1 MKLISKYLKPYLLYS
16 VLGPLF
22 KLLEVVFEL
31 YVPLVVKD
39 LIENGISES
48 SYPVIVKCTVTIVAL
63 GLMGFLSAL
72 LAQHFAAKVSAQA
85 TGDLKLDL
93 FSHIQKLSFNQID
106 SLGKSTLLSRLTY
119 DMNQIQTGVNL
130 ALRLLLRS
138 PFVVFGAMIMAFMVN
153 RQSAFYFVVL
163 IPILFVITFAVLLYT
178 IPLFS
183 KSQGKLDHLV
193 NITRENLTGTRV
205 IRAFGHEKEEISEF
219 ETNASELY
227 RIQNLSSVISTILNP
242 ATTIIVNIFIVILIR
257 NGYSLFKNGVI
268 SQGDILALYNYMSMI
283 LVELIKLSNL
293 VITIT
298 KSLASANRID
308 KVLSII
314 PADIPDG
321 IQNGTQKDTAQK
333 ILFENVSF
341 SYPGSSVPAL
351 STLSFEVQTGE
362 TLGIIGGIGSG
373 KTTLGHLIAG
383 YYLPSDGTVKILG
396 LDSSHTD
403 PKKIRD
409 YIGYVFQKAS
419 LIAGTV
425 RSNLQWGCLNASDQE
440 MIESLEAAQA
450 WSFLESKNGL
460 DTAVER
466 EGKNFSG
473 GQRQRLSIART
484 LVKKPK
490 VLILD
495 DSASAL
501 DFITES
507 RLRSAISQLS
517 WHPTVVIISQR
528 ITSLMHA
535 DRILVLQNG
544 KLVGNGTHE
553 ELLETCL
560 EYKEIALSQGME
572 VENV

>member
-1 MKLISKYLKPYLLYS
+1 MKLISKYLRPYLLYS

-39 LIENGISES
+39 LIENGISKS

-106 SLGKSTLLSRLTY
+106 SLGKSTLLSRLTS

-183 KSQGKLDHLV
+183 KSQSKLDRLV

-227 RIQNLSSVISTILNP
+227 RIQNLSSIISTILNP

-314 PADIPDG
+314 PADIPDD
-321 IQNGTQKDTAQK
+321 IQNAALQDTAQD

-341 SYPGSSVPAL
+341 NYPDSSVPAL

-383 YYLPSDGTVKILG
+383 YYLPSEGTVKILG

-450 WSFLESKNGL
+450 WSFLETKKGL
-460 DTAVER
+460 DTVVER

-490 VLILD
+490 ILILD

-501 DFITES
+501 DYITES

-528 ITSLMHA
+528 ITSLLHA

-553 ELLETCL
+553 ELIKTCL

>member
-1 MKLISKYLKPYLLYS
+1 MKLISKYLNPYLLYS

-106 SLGKSTLLSRLTY
+106 SLGKSTLLSRLTS

-163 IPILFVITFAVLLYT
+163 IPILFIITFAVLLYT

-314 PADIPDG
+314 PADIPDD

-425 RSNLQWGCLNASDQE
+425 RSTLQWGCLNASDQE

>member
-63 GLMGFLSAL
+63 GLMGFMSAL

-425 RSNLQWGCLNASDQE
+425 RLNLQWGCLNASDQE

>member
-1 MKLISKYLKPYLLYS
+1 
-16 VLGPLF
+16 
-22 KLLEVVFEL
+22 
-31 YVPLVVKD
+31 
-39 LIENGISES
+39 
-48 SYPVIVKCTVTIVAL
+48 
-63 GLMGFLSAL
+63 
-72 LAQHFAAKVSAQA
+72 
-85 TGDLKLDL
+85 
-93 FSHIQKLSFNQID
+93 
-106 SLGKSTLLSRLTY
+106 
-119 DMNQIQTGVNL
+119 
-130 ALRLLLRS
+130 
-138 PFVVFGAMIMAFMVN
+138 MAFMVN

-163 IPILFVITFAVLLYT
+163 IPILFIITFAVLLYT

-314 PADIPDG
+314 PADIPDD

-425 RSNLQWGCLNASDQE
+425 RSTLQWGCLNASDQE

>member
-106 SLGKSTLLSRLTY
+106 SLGKSTLLSRLTS

-314 PADIPDG
+314 PADIPDD

>member
-1 MKLISKYLKPYLLYS
+1 MKLISKYLRPYLLYS

-39 LIENGISES
+39 LIENGISKC

-106 SLGKSTLLSRLTY
+106 SLGKSTLLSRLTS

-183 KSQGKLDHLV
+183 KSQSKLDRLV

-227 RIQNLSSVISTILNP
+227 RIQNLSSIISTILNP

-314 PADIPDG
+314 PADIPDD
-321 IQNGTQKDTAQK
+321 IQNAALQDTAQD

-341 SYPGSSVPAL
+341 NYPDSSVPAL

-383 YYLPSDGTVKILG
+383 YYLPSEGTVKILG

-450 WSFLESKNGL
+450 WSFLETKKGL
-460 DTAVER
+460 DTVVER

-473 GQRQRLSIART
+473 GQRQRDRKS
-484 LVKKPK
+484 
-490 VLILD
+490 
-495 DSASAL
+495 
-501 DFITES
+501 
-507 RLRSAISQLS
+507 
-517 WHPTVVIISQR
+517 VV
-528 ITSLMHA
+528 
-535 DRILVLQNG
+535 
-544 KLVGNGTHE
+544 
-553 ELLETCL
+553 
-560 EYKEIALSQGME
+560 
-572 VENV
+572 

>member
-1 MKLISKYLKPYLLYS
+1 MKLISKYLRPYLLYS

-39 LIENGISES
+39 LIENGISKS

-106 SLGKSTLLSRLTY
+106 SLGKSTLLSRLTS

-138 PFVVFGAMIMAFMVN
+138 PFVVFGATIMAFMVN
-153 RQSAFYFVVL
+153 RQSAFYYVVL

-183 KSQGKLDHLV
+183 KSQSKLDRLV

-227 RIQNLSSVISTILNP
+227 RIQNLSSIISTILNP

-257 NGYSLFKNGVI
+257 NGYSLFKNGII

-314 PADIPDG
+314 PADIPDV
-321 IQNGTQKDTAQK
+321 IQNAALQDTAQD

-341 SYPGSSVPAL
+341 NYPDSSVPAL

-383 YYLPSDGTVKILG
+383 YYLPSEGTVKILG

-425 RSNLQWGCLNASDQE
+425 RSNIQWGCLNASDQE

-450 WSFLESKNGL
+450 WSFLETKKGL
-460 DTAVER
+460 DTVVER

-490 VLILD
+490 ILILD

-501 DFITES
+501 DYITES

-528 ITSLMHA
+528 ITSLLHA

-544 KLVGNGTHE
+544 KLVGNGTHD
-553 ELLETCL
+553 ELIKTCL

>member
-1 MKLISKYLKPYLLYS
+1 MKLISKYLRPYLLYS

-39 LIENGISES
+39 LIENGISKS

-106 SLGKSTLLSRLTY
+106 SLGKSTLLSRLTS

-138 PFVVFGAMIMAFMVN
+138 PFVVFGATIMAFMVN
-153 RQSAFYFVVL
+153 RQSAFYYVVL

-183 KSQGKLDHLV
+183 KSQSKLDRLV

-227 RIQNLSSVISTILNP
+227 RIQNLSSIISTILNP

-257 NGYSLFKNGVI
+257 NGYSLFKNGII

-314 PADIPDG
+314 PADIPDV
-321 IQNGTQKDTAQK
+321 IQNAALQDTAQD

-341 SYPGSSVPAL
+341 NYPDSSVPAL

-383 YYLPSDGTVKILG
+383 YYLPSEGTVKILG

-425 RSNLQWGCLNASDQE
+425 RSNIQWGCLNASDQE

-450 WSFLESKNGL
+450 WSFLETKKGL
-460 DTAVER
+460 DTVVER

-490 VLILD
+490 ILILD

-501 DFITES
+501 DYITES

-528 ITSLMHA
+528 ITSLLHA

-553 ELLETCL
+553 ELIKTCL

>member
-383 YYLPSDGTVKILG
+383 YYIPSDGTVKILG